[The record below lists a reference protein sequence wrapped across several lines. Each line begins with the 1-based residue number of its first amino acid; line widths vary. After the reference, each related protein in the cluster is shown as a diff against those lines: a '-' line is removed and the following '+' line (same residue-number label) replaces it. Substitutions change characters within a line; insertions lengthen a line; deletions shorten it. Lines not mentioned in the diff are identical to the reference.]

1 MAQFM
6 VSSNLPESMDNN
18 FVSLIPDQRVYID
31 TLIAKGIILS
41 YSLSVDR
48 TKLWVVFSCQ
58 NEKEVAKYLNRF
70 PIAEYLE
77 YEILELM
84 FHNSTEMIFPAISL
98 N

>member
-6 VSSNLPESMDNN
+6 VFVNLPESLDNN
-18 FVSLIPDQRVYID
+18 FVSLIPDQRVYVD
-31 TLIAKGIILS
+31 NLIANGIILS

-48 TKLWVVFSCQ
+48 TKLWICFSCQ

-77 YEILELM
+77 YEISELL
-84 FHNSTEMIFPAISL
+84 FHTTPDIVFPTISL

>member
-1 MAQFM
+1 MAQYM
-6 VSSNLPESMDNN
+6 VSINLPESIDNN
-18 FVSLIPDQRVYID
+18 FVSLIPDQRVYVD
-31 TLIAKGIILS
+31 TLIAKGTILS

-48 TKLWVVFSCQ
+48 TKLWIIFSCQ

-77 YEILELM
+77 YEIIELL
-84 FHNSTEMIFPAISL
+84 FHNSPEMVFPAISL